1 MKNLN
6 RTILLATILW
16 LAVPLTVLAQA
27 PDAAPPGPG
36 EKLTL
41 QRAVALAVQ
50 NSRELALARIRQTVA
65 ENTAGVSRSQF
76 LPNLYTGTGAAY
88 TNGFPLLGGSAPS
101 VFNLSYIQTLF
112 NPPVR
117 GQLRA
122 AEERAGSQRL
132 EVDRTRDA
140 VIVRAASAYLE
151 LAKARHALDLLR
163 RERESAQKI
172 VDITRERLAAGLEL
186 PIELT
191 RGQLSAARVEQRIAQ
206 YEGREEALTA
216 DLRNL
221 TGLAPD
227 APLEV
232 EAQSLALPPEQ
243 PIGELVALAL
253 QNSPELK
260 QAEAER
266 RAREHRL
273 KGERGGYFPTIDAVV
288 DYRILGRF
296 NNYDDF
302 FNKFVRNN
310 VSVGVRISIPIFSAK
325 TSAAVALARSEFS
338 AAEQELKL
346 KRTALEMGVRRQARS
361 ARELDAAREVA
372 RLELQLARD
381 TLSNLQAQFTEGR
394 ASLRDLEKA
403 RLEESDKWMAFLDAD
418 FARQQ
423 AQLELYRST
432 GQLARLFP

>member
-1 MKNLN
+1 MRTSTRRILFT
-6 RTILLATILW
+6 TILGLA
-16 LAVPLTVLAQA
+16 APLSILAQA
-27 PDAAPPGPG
+27 PAAPPGPG

-41 QRAVALAVQ
+41 QRAVVLTVQ

-88 TNGFPLLGGSAPS
+88 TNGFPLLSGGAPS
-101 VFNLSYIQTLF
+101 AFNLNYVQTLF

-132 EVDRTRDA
+132 ETDRTRDA
-140 VIVRAASAYLE
+140 VIIRAASAYLE
-151 LAKARHALDLLR
+151 LAKVRHALDLLR
-163 RERESAQKI
+163 RERESAQRI
-172 VDITRERLAAGLEL
+172 VDMTGERLAAGLEL

-191 RGQLSAARVEQRIAQ
+191 RAQLSAARIEQRIALF
-206 YEGREEALTA
+206 EGREEALAA

-221 TGLAPD
+221 TGVASD
-227 APLEV
+227 TPLEV
-232 EAQSLALPPEQ
+232 EAESLPLSPEQ
-243 PIGELVALAL
+243 PIGEMVALAL

-266 RAREHRL
+266 RAREFRL

-288 DYRILGRF
+288 NYSVLGRY

-310 VSVGVRISIPIFSAK
+310 VSVGVRINIPIFSAK

-346 KRTALEMGVRRQARS
+346 KRASLELEVRHRARS

-372 RLELQLARD
+372 RLELQIARE
-381 TLSNLQAQFTEGR
+381 TLSNLQAQFAEGR

-403 RLEESDKWMAFLDAD
+403 RLEESDKWMAFLDAE
-418 FARQQ
+418 FVRQQ
-423 AQLELYRST
+423 AQLELLRST
-432 GQLARLFP
+432 GQLAHLFQ